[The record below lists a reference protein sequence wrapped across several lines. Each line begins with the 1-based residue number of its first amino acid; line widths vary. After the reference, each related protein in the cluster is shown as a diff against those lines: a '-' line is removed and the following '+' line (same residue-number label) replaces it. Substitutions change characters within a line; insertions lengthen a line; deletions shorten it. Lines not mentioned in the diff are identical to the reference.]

1 MKRLKFNVLI
11 GLIAIAY
18 IAILIIGNVVH
29 VSVPVATVDGSYAE
43 TFAKNKHLKSIELS
57 DTQKKYFD
65 HRYEVFDYDVNADGT
80 VTLQSYKGVS
90 TSLIIPCRIA
100 GRVVSVIGEN
110 LFSKVTFVKEA
121 YLPATIKEIKGE
133 PTKNVHLY
141 CDNDSAFIKSADNE
155 LWDIENLYDSEYVD
169 FYNGDIPFE
178 YNESGDSIEIKQYTG
193 NESFIVVPSYI
204 NGKPVTRVSMDFL
217 GKYEFVVF
225 PATVTSIT
233 GQVSAALYTSAFA
246 IELIMTVIAFILV
259 IIMVNIIIPRY
270 KPDGRKEYLLSA
282 PQMILAAGYVV
293 MQIVFSILVIY
304 KSIAS
309 AYLAL
314 IISVVIMIVY
324 LALNFTAGA
333 GRTHA
338 VKVEE
343 KIENKTSWMKTFKVM
358 TANLAD
364 NIVDKEARKIVER
377 LVEEIQFS
385 DPVTNDGLS
394 SIESKLSDEIDYLRT
409 AIANKDNEKIIE
421 AANKAT
427 ETLNMRNRLCKQ
439 MK

>member
-1 MKRLKFNVLI
+1 
-11 GLIAIAY
+11 
-18 IAILIIGNVVH
+18 
-29 VSVPVATVDGSYAE
+29 
-43 TFAKNKHLKSIELS
+43 
-57 DTQKKYFD
+57 
-65 HRYEVFDYDVNADGT
+65 
-80 VTLQSYKGVS
+80 
-90 TSLIIPCRIA
+90 
-100 GRVVSVIGEN
+100 
-110 LFSKVTFVKEA
+110 
-121 YLPATIKEIKGE
+121 
-133 PTKNVHLY
+133 
-141 CDNDSAFIKSADNE
+141 
-155 LWDIENLYDSEYVD
+155 
-169 FYNGDIPFE
+169 
-178 YNESGDSIEIKQYTG
+178 
-193 NESFIVVPSYI
+193 
-204 NGKPVTRVSMDFL
+204 
-217 GKYEFVVF
+217 
-225 PATVTSIT
+225 
-233 GQVSAALYTSAFA
+233 
-246 IELIMTVIAFILV
+246 
-259 IIMVNIIIPRY
+259 
-270 KPDGRKEYLLSA
+270 
-282 PQMILAAGYVV
+282 MILAAGYVV
-293 MQIVFSILVIY
+293 IQIVFSILVIY

-343 KIENKTSWMKTFKVM
+343 KIENKTSWMKTFKIM